1 MPLIQ
6 VSAGVVAHP
15 LTVFDLA
22 TNMIGRPNCP
32 MQVLTLVEWLRH
44 PMVRVGYL
52 MRGINQ
58 PMIVVDFQIVERVG
72 LAYLVSPGTV
82 VIASH

>member
-1 MPLIQ
+1 
-6 VSAGVVAHP
+6 
-15 LTVFDLA
+15 
-22 TNMIGRPNCP
+22 

-72 LAYLVSPGTV
+72 LAYLVSPWTV